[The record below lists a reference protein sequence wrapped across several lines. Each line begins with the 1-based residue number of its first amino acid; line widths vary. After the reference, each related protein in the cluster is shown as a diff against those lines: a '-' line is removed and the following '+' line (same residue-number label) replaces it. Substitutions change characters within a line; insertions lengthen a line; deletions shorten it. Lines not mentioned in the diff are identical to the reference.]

1 VETYAPALLQ
11 PAAAG
16 AFWAVWSAAVGS
28 ALWPARSSHRG
39 SLLVLVGNIAA
50 AGALAAAAADRLRA
64 AGLGDGWLWYGV
76 GAGLIFSAGAVR
88 AWSLQSAPSPPSGP
102 YRLVR
107 HPGYTAVLLALAGF
121 GLGLDNLV
129 ALLAAVVVP
138 LPAIAYRIAVEE
150 RAAAGAPGRTARL
163 IPGIW

>member
-1 VETYAPALLQ
+1 VETYAPALLR

-16 AFWAVWSAAVGS
+16 VFWAVWLAVIGA
-28 ALWPARSSHRG
+28 ALWPARPSHRG
-39 SLLVLVGNIAA
+39 SLLVLATSIAA
-50 AGALAAAAADRLRA
+50 AGALAAAATAALCA

-76 GAGLIFSAGAVR
+76 GVALIVAGGAVR
-88 AWSLQSAPSPPSGP
+88 AWSVRSAASPASGP

-107 HPGYTAVLLALAGF
+107 YPGYTGTLLALAGF

-138 LPAIAYRIAVEE
+138 LPALAYRIAIEE
-150 RAAAGAPGRTARL
+150 RAIPAAHGRTARL
-163 IPGIW
+163 IPGVW